1 MYIVLEH
8 IVLHAHRCTHI
19 HAHKRAFPEEPM
31 ETASDNTLA
40 ERLRREDPEQFH
52 TLVRM
57 HLSFVLDLS
66 TDDCEC
72 ASEKARSRLQKW
84 GFVPFSKKGKCAV
97 KGVMEG
103 APLTQE
109 GICQVYQLIDFLSK
123 EQNICQEG
131 IFRRSGKMTRQQELK
146 SFLNQ
151 GMPLNLDDGHFSVH
165 DCASVLKNFL
175 AELPESLLTDAHYPA
190 YCQIAEMCGG
200 TSGSSDEPGNQNRE
214 SRLLR
219 ALQLLFLLLPTENR
233 ILLKD
238 ILRLLHL
245 TAKHEGKNKM
255 SADSLATLFT
265 PHLLCPRKLSPE
277 AIHLNSQT
285 MSRVIAFM
293 IQQGTTLFNIPP
305 KLATD
310 IRAYLAERER
320 RRLSPKKELSES
332 VCDGTAANTI
342 FSFVDRER
350 TALAHVANPTEAALA
365 QLYAHIQ
372 SMPESSKKKK
382 LIKQFNKENG
392 HGTPLQVNMRRKN
405 HLRSKS
411 LGDSIKKHIFH
422 KGTKQKSDNT
432 QSQFSGSHSLSH
444 EVLNKPGTCMRLF
457 QKSMDEDSRSCG
469 DKDEMSRICKSPLS
483 STDCVVLQLQ
493 CSMLNNSKREKHSD
507 SSSNKDTAPDGTE
520 IAAREQILQNLASQ
534 IAANH
539 HEDKTNKLL
548 SGSALGSRKRVSS
561 SSLESS
567 CENGL
572 SPPKASCCSA
582 DPNLPSLSH
591 TPSTPCQSM
600 CRNEG
605 TNIWPVSNPATALPS
620 SCCDRSVDC
629 QIALPGFFSPQPP
642 LGHTNN
648 RLTPR
653 NTLTYFLTTSTPA
666 SQSRL
671 RMPSST
677 RGPIDANHSSCLLTP
692 IADDNSS
699 MSPIT
704 RSTQKM
710 SKAMQETMM
719 TPRSR
724 KPVVLVSGSNLC
736 HLANISTLEANQKQ
750 FCEEGIGDS
759 CNSVAEDVENV
770 NKEDCS
776 VGSCNISYSV
786 ENNAVKTLASNAKS
800 SQAQRDDAENVDMKT
815 EEIWS
820 AVSQDTANDS
830 GSLTSTFRS
839 YLLNRS
845 VLTASPVDLS
855 FSSRTGDFDTSESN
869 NEKKI
874 LEREMLSSSLL
885 YCLDGNHLSTSG
897 ETGEEVN
904 DLYGSCSD
912 GLMEQSAHVASTEMG
927 TNSQSHT
934 SEEDNRKI
942 CDIKSSRVALMS
954 NSKQLCKKVIHETSL

>member
-66 TDDCEC
+66 TDDCLSESHASNIHCPGTMLHVLFCICKESCSCVKPLRTNKSQQHASIIELERCEC

-605 TNIWPVSNPATALPS
+605 N
-620 SCCDRSVDC
+620 
-629 QIALPGFFSPQPP
+629 
-642 LGHTNN
+642 
-648 RLTPR
+648 
-653 NTLTYFLTTSTPA
+653 
-666 SQSRL
+666 
-671 RMPSST
+671 
-677 RGPIDANHSSCLLTP
+677 
-692 IADDNSS
+692 DDD
-699 MSPIT
+699 
-704 RSTQKM
+704 TQKQ
-710 SKAMQETMM
+710 KACG
-719 TPRSR
+719 
-724 KPVVLVSGSNLC
+724 SG
-736 HLANISTLEANQKQ
+736 I
-750 FCEEGIGDS
+750 
-759 CNSVAEDVENV
+759 
-770 NKEDCS
+770 
-776 VGSCNISYSV
+776 
-786 ENNAVKTLASNAKS
+786 
-800 SQAQRDDAENVDMKT
+800 
-815 EEIWS
+815 
-820 AVSQDTANDS
+820 
-830 GSLTSTFRS
+830 
-839 YLLNRS
+839 
-845 VLTASPVDLS
+845 
-855 FSSRTGDFDTSESN
+855 
-869 NEKKI
+869 
-874 LEREMLSSSLL
+874 
-885 YCLDGNHLSTSG
+885 
-897 ETGEEVN
+897 
-904 DLYGSCSD
+904 
-912 GLMEQSAHVASTEMG
+912 
-927 TNSQSHT
+927 
-934 SEEDNRKI
+934 
-942 CDIKSSRVALMS
+942 RVQLMS
-954 NSKQLCKKVIHETSL
+954 FGKH